1 MSHSVLLV
9 GLGQVGMGYDI
20 GRTETDVVL
29 THARAFSTHPAFHL
43 VGGVDPSAERRS
55 QFAECYRAPAQADL
69 ATALQES
76 DPDIVVIATP
86 TETHAGM
93 LRDVLTARRPK
104 AVLCEKPLSYACD
117 EATEMVR
124 MSRERDCALYVNYL
138 RRAAPGAREVKRRLL
153 DGRIVGPVKGVA
165 WYTKGLLHS
174 GSHLVNLL
182 EFWLGSISGFTVI
195 DPGRRVGDADCEPD
209 VRIAF
214 AAGVVT
220 LLAAREEDYSLYEI
234 DLVAANGR
242 LRYTQGGGSIAWQ
255 QLVADPL
262 GYTLLAETAEEI
274 PAGTNIMQWQVADQL
289 AAALDHHASDL
300 CSGSDALST
309 IAWLTRIRDS
319 K

>member
-9 GLGQVGMGYDI
+9 GLGQVGMGYDLDCA
-20 GRTETDVVL
+20 EKDVVL

-55 QFAECYRAPAQADL
+55 QFAERYRAPAQADL
-69 ATALQES
+69 VTALQES

-93 LRDVLTARRPK
+93 LRDVLTQRRTK

-124 MSRERDCALYVNYL
+124 LARERDCGLYVNYL
-138 RRAAPGAREVKRRLL
+138 RRAAPGAREVKRRLA
-153 DGRIVGPVKGVA
+153 DGRIARPVKGIA

-182 EFWLGSISGFTVI
+182 EFWLGPISGFTVI
-195 DPGRRVGDADCEPD
+195 DPGRHVGDGDCEPD

-214 AAGVVT
+214 AAGTVT

-242 LRYTQGGGSIAWQ
+242 LRYTQGGGNITWQ
-255 QLVADPL
+255 ALATDPL
-262 GYTLLAETAEEI
+262 GYAVLSEADEDI
-274 PAGTNIMQWQVADQL
+274 PAGANIMQWQVADQL
-289 AAALDHHASDL
+289 AAALDHNASDL
-300 CSGSDALST
+300 CSGSDALTT
-309 IAWLTRIRDS
+309 IEWLTKIRDI